1 MFRTLTENDSAFL
14 NCFSPPPL
22 QLRRKRHP
30 AGPAAGAAHGDED
43 TLLLLVVEVGA
54 LQHGAGL
61 ALEEFVERQVAG
73 DDAVVGGERGGVLGR
88 RGGGFSWRLFS
99 FRWFRHYAVR
109 KSSMRSSSPSPQ
121 RGEGGVRGYGLAVR
135 APSPHPSPRWGEGVR
150 MRKPTRGNNLTSPP
164 SS

>member
-1 MFRTLTENDSAFL
+1 MNLGGFPVAPRRKPFSQADRHDPSPARASRGRPLPQGERERP
-14 NCFSPPPL
+14 SPPRL

-30 AGPAAGAAHGDED
+30 ARAATRAAQGDED
-43 TLLLLVVEVGA
+43 ALLLLVVEVGA

-88 RGGGFSWRLFS
+88 RGGGFSRWLFS

-109 KSSMRSSSPSPQ
+109 K
-121 RGEGGVRGYGLAVR
+121 
-135 APSPHPSPRWGEGVR
+135 
-150 MRKPTRGNNLTSPP
+150 
-164 SS
+164 